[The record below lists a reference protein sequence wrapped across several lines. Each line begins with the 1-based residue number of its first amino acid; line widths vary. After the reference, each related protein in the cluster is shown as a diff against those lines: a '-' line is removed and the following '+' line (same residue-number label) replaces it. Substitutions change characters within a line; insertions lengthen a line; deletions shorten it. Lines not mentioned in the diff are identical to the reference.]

1 MIRKRNNRV
10 AGKEKITEVWIED
23 QTSHRIFRS
32 QSLTQ
37 SKTLTLFNSVT
48 AERGEET
55 ADEKLEASRGWIMR
69 FKERSHNVLKCKM
82 IEIAVN
88 YSEDLAKVTNESS

>member
-1 MIRKRNNRV
+1 MIRKRNSQV
-10 AGKEKITEVWIED
+10 AGKEKVTEVWIED

-48 AERGEET
+48 AERGEE
-55 ADEKLEASRGWIMR
+55 AEM
-69 FKERSHNVLKCKM
+69 
-82 IEIAVN
+82 
-88 YSEDLAKVTNESS
+88 ESWKPAEVGS